1 MYRQKNT
8 EIAQQL
14 LAGMGAGKDPDTLAA
29 MFSERRPWT
38 KQHERELKEQLLQQ
52 VAGEKKSRAL

>member
-1 MYRQKNT
+1 MYQQKNT

-38 KQHERELKEQLLQQ
+38 KQDERELKEH
-52 VAGEKKSRAL
+52 S